1 MTKQISKSATKSSSS
16 KTTKASTK
24 STTAQKLN
32 SSTPGRPKPMT
43 TKAGYTQNRRRYGQG
58 GNWCW

>member
-1 MTKQISKSATKSSSS
+1 MTKQTSKSNSKSSSTNTIKS
-16 KTTKASTK
+16 NTK
-24 STTAQKLN
+24 STTVQKLN
-32 SSTPGRPKPMT
+32 ASTPGRPKPMT